1 MDIERIISNMTMYDQ
16 AKIIIVTLLL
26 IGCVIA
32 IFLYYNTMSSMMQ
45 VGLILFAIVLFSYL
59 IYIFFTFFLSPVQF
73 QNIGPDD
80 ISLSSETQ
88 VVTSESL
95 KTLWSSKAGSTLI
108 FYINP
113 VINDRTGHS
122 GNEYAKVV
130 QIGSKQTFKILVA
143 PDAGRDMT
151 LSPAIFEIYT
161 KGNTEPEKMEISKF
175 PMQKWT
181 CVIIVKKGRKF
192 NIYLDGKLTLSHTCT
207 AMPDFDATVPLTVGD
222 PRLSGTI
229 SLMSISPRALNT
241 PEVEELVNQSVDT
254 SGKPYKPINIY
265 SLLSYFIPELPSVD
279 LILANLWCPAGNCN
293 TPKKPESM
301 EQWYSPYA

>member
-1 MDIERIISNMTMYDQ
+1 MDIEQIILKMSIYDK

-26 IGCVIA
+26 IGCIVA
-32 IFLYYNTMSSMMQ
+32 IFLYYNTMPSMMQ
-45 VGLILFAIVLFSYL
+45 VALILFAIVLFSYL
-59 IYIFFTFFLSPVQF
+59 MYMFFTLFLSPVKF

-80 ISLSSETQ
+80 ISLTNQTQ
-88 VVTSESL
+88 VATSELL
-95 KTLWSSKAGSTLI
+95 KSVWSSKAGSTLV

-113 VINDRTGHS
+113 VINDRTGQS
-122 GNEYAKVV
+122 GNEYANVV
-130 QIGSKQTFKILVA
+130 QIAGKQTFKILVA
-143 PDAGRDMT
+143 PDAGRDIS

-161 KGNTEPEKMEISKF
+161 KGNAIPEKIEISKF

-181 CVIIVKKGRKF
+181 CVVIVKKGRKF
-192 NIYLDGKLTLSHTCT
+192 NIYLDGTLTISHTCT
-207 AMPDFDATVPLTVGD
+207 AMPDFDPTLPLTVGD
-222 PRLSGTI
+222 PRLSGFI

-241 PEVEELVNQSVDT
+241 YEVEDLVNQSVDT
-254 SGKPYKPINIY
+254 SGKPYKPINVY
-265 SLLSYFIPELPSVD
+265 SLISYFMPELPSVD